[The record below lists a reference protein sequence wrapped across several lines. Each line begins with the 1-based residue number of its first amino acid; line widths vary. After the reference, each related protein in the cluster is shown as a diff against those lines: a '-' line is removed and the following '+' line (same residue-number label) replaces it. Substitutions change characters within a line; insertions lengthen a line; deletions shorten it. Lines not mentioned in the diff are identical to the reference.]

1 MAEPWRL
8 TVYCGPAYIH
18 HEKHM
23 KTATHPTPG
32 SPVVGLDAIGRLFGR
47 TRWTIRRW
55 IDEENFPAAWLPN
68 GQWCTTTTLIDQWI
82 LDRAEAQWDDGD

>member
-1 MAEPWRL
+1 MGNSNVGEYDSL
-8 TVYCGPAYIH
+8 L
-18 HEKHM
+18 EKHM
-23 KTATHPTPG
+23 NAAQAPPTPG